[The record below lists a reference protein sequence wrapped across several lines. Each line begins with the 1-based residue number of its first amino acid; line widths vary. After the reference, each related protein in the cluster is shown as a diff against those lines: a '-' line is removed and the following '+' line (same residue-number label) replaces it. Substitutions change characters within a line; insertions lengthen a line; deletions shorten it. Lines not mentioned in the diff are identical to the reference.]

1 MKTEINIPILSNEKY
16 SKEVLSDIIS
26 SLEKLDRAKMTVFS
40 RLNNSLNER
49 VTKLCSLK
57 SRINRANQIIALI
70 SSKKEGWTLKSKR
83 NYPNKNH
90 NFYVPTV
97 IDTNVNKMEKNPMMR
112 LNKVVLKKLS

>member
-57 SRINRANQIIALI
+57 SRINRDNQIIALI
-70 SSKKEGWTLKSKR
+70 YSKKEG
-83 NYPNKNH
+83 
-90 NFYVPTV
+90 
-97 IDTNVNKMEKNPMMR
+97 
-112 LNKVVLKKLS
+112 